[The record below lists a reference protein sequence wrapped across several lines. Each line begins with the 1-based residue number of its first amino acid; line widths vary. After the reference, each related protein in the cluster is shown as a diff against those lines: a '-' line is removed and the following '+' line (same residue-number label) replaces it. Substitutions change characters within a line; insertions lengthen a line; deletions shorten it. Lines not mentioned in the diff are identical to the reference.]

1 MEGEGEEELEE
12 PEEEEDGPENLV
24 KGEGEDEEQEA
35 EQEDGGSGDDDPD
48 REMIVVKQ
56 EPFEDEEDEETI
68 KRKMIEND
76 EEADDNAAKKS
87 KKGSGRESGS
97 DSESGDNSQ
106 SGIDK
111 KNTERKL
118 TNLRKNI
125 REVMDENQ
133 LDEATLAAQRQEME
147 RLRRVQEQQ
156 RIIREVNR
164 QINLNRQNTKTQT
177 RVISLLQG
185 GGASLLKASPPGTS
199 ASPKSTSP
207 NTVLVKL
214 SSGSGPPQVVNKKV
228 LEILRSTK
236 SAASTN
242 TASKASALAN
252 KLLNKPHS
260 LTPSVSI
267 APVKPGLTIT
277 KMSKSGDDDKAVA
290 ATIRKVSGKKGKDV
304 VTISSS
310 SSDEDDCILIS
321 EPSGGEEEEEE
332 EDPTNS
338 GMHTNDLYNVP
349 DDQGRVLINVG
360 RPENEPDVFLAPQ
373 IARIIKPHQVVAAS

>member
-1 MEGEGEEELEE
+1 STSVDYNEQLSNDQNKFIEQDKELPETIDNDDDMPLSRLMAGSEHIEEASDAEGESDMDDEKLSMIKEKTIDEEDGEEEGDMEGEGEEELEE

-35 EQEDGGSGDDDPD
+35 DQEDGGSGDDDPD

-164 QINLNRQNTKTQT
+164 QINLNRQ
-177 RVISLLQG
+177 
-185 GGASLLKASPPGTS
+185 
-199 ASPKSTSP
+199 
-207 NTVLVKL
+207 
-214 SSGSGPPQVVNKKV
+214 
-228 LEILRSTK
+228 
-236 SAASTN
+236 
-242 TASKASALAN
+242 
-252 KLLNKPHS
+252 
-260 LTPSVSI
+260 
-267 APVKPGLTIT
+267 
-277 KMSKSGDDDKAVA
+277 
-290 ATIRKVSGKKGKDV
+290 
-304 VTISSS
+304 
-310 SSDEDDCILIS
+310 
-321 EPSGGEEEEEE
+321 
-332 EDPTNS
+332 
-338 GMHTNDLYNVP
+338 
-349 DDQGRVLINVG
+349 
-360 RPENEPDVFLAPQ
+360 
-373 IARIIKPHQVVAAS
+373 